1 MNYTSFDTT
10 TTTENG
16 FDPNPSSNQTTL
28 GPAAGNREQ
37 ACHLSHQAA
46 VVYSWTRL
54 AAAVPVS
61 LLGLVANSV
70 SAWVWQGDTVSW
82 RPITFLFQYRA
93 VWDNI
98 LLALSVVSI
107 IVSHLGLTT
116 TIRSSAEAALA
127 AALYLAQL
135 ICVHTTLAIAVY
147 RWLAAW
153 KPMHVRHAVTRRR
166 VIVTC
171 VVPLVWCSAITAGD
185 CVLRLQPSLAAW
197 SELWT
202 ATRVVGLVLPLLVL
216 VAFSVTLVWMIQRY
230 MRSDFSHTNHGALS

>member
-16 FDPNPSSNQTTL
+16 FDPNPSSSQTTL
-28 GPAAGNREQ
+28 GPAAGDREQ
-37 ACHLSHQAA
+37 DCHISHQAA

-98 LLALSVVSI
+98 LLAVSVVSIVVSI

-116 TIRSSAEAALA
+116 TTRPSVEAALA

-135 ICVHTTLAIAVY
+135 VCVHTTLTIAVY
-147 RWLAAW
+147 RWLAVW
-153 KPMHVRHAVTRRR
+153 KPMHVRHAVTRRH

-171 VVPLVWCSAITAGD
+171 VVLLVWCSAITAGAVSYTHLTLPTSC
-185 CVLRLQPSLAAW
+185 CV
-197 SELWT
+197 
-202 ATRVVGLVLPLLVL
+202 
-216 VAFSVTLVWMIQRY
+216 
-230 MRSDFSHTNHGALS
+230 